1 MRNKAFQQL
10 MVQPVKKAHGIRIDK
25 KYDKIQQSYK
35 QLSVTSTFTYVP
47 LLETLTFIFNSESIS
62 NYFVNPREPNSTE
75 YTHFIDGEVYQKNEF
90 FKQNKHVI
98 QLQLYFD
105 EFEVCNPLGTK
116 TGIHKIGAFYF
127 TLLNLPSH
135 LNSNLNHIH
144 LLALCYNY
152 DIKQF
157 GISPVLDVIVK
168 DIKILE
174 SKGIYVDSLNSIV
187 KGTLVSLSCDN
198 LGCATLLGMNES
210 FSSNYYC
217 RICTILKTDAQ
228 KTCEAN
234 DKILRTSE
242 SFIYL
247 SKRLNC
253 ANSETLNFFE
263 IKKFTPLCEL
273 NHFRISENYSID
285 VMHDFLEG
293 ICQRDLQLF
302 FTFLIETRL
311 ISLEEL
317 NERIQAFDYGLNNI
331 PNIPSGIKISKT
343 SNSIGQHAAQTLCLI
358 TFLPLIIKDTILK
371 IKQNDYVK
379 WYMILLLI
387 KMLKIALAPK
397 ITLEMLQDL
406 ETSTTMHHNILINNY
421 AVNLTPKDHIVTHY
435 PMIIRKMG
443 PPKNQWTMRY
453 ESKNGFL
460 KSYAEKLKNFI
471 DIGFTLAERNQ
482 KSKSC
487 FWNNDIKSLDCKSH
501 LIETRKI
508 SISKLQ
514 YKLII
519 LDHFS
524 LSEEIKITVGKRIK
538 FMGSELLTNK
548 FICTAFSNNLPV
560 FSRSVLFFSIYDELF
575 MICESWKTIGI
586 STSCLRYLIVNNSNT
601 FIQKISDLPYTKNWQ
616 LYETSDKQ
624 FVIPTEYFL

>member
-1 MRNKAFQQL
+1 MRNKDFQQL

-25 KYDKIQQSYK
+25 KYDKVQQSYK

-47 LLETLTFIFNSESIS
+47 LLETLTFILNSESIS

-198 LGCATLLGMNES
+198 LGCATLLGINES

-228 KTCEAN
+228 KT
-234 DKILRTSE
+234 
-242 SFIYL
+242 
-247 SKRLNC
+247 
-253 ANSETLNFFE
+253 
-263 IKKFTPLCEL
+263 
-273 NHFRISENYSID
+273 ISENYSID

-302 FTFLIETRL
+302 FTSLIETRL

-317 NERIQAFDYGLNNI
+317 NERIQAFDYGLNNR
-331 PNIPSGIKISKT
+331 PNIPSSIKISKT

-482 KSKSC
+482 KSMSC

-508 SISKLQ
+508 SISKLE

-538 FMGSELLTNK
+538 FMGSELLTNI

-575 MICESWKTIGI
+575 MICESWKIIGI
-586 STSCLRYLIVNNSNT
+586 STSCLGYLIVNNSNT

>member
-1 MRNKAFQQL
+1 
-10 MVQPVKKAHGIRIDK
+10 
-25 KYDKIQQSYK
+25 
-35 QLSVTSTFTYVP
+35 
-47 LLETLTFIFNSESIS
+47 
-62 NYFVNPREPNSTE
+62 
-75 YTHFIDGEVYQKNEF
+75 YTHFIDGEVYQKNKF

-127 TLLNLPSH
+127 TLLNLYSH

-217 RICTILKTDAQ
+217 RICTISKTDAQ
-228 KTCEAN
+228 KT
-234 DKILRTSE
+234 
-242 SFIYL
+242 
-247 SKRLNC
+247 
-253 ANSETLNFFE
+253 ETLNFFG

-273 NHFRISENYSID
+273 NHFKICENYSID

-293 ICQRDLQLF
+293 ICQRDLKLF

-317 NERIQAFDYGLNNI
+317 NERIQAFDYGLNNR

-343 SNSIGQHAAQTLCLI
+343 SNT
-358 TFLPLIIKDTILK
+358 
-371 IKQNDYVK
+371 
-379 WYMILLLI
+379 
-387 KMLKIALAPK
+387 PK

-406 ETSTTMHHNILINNY
+406 ETSTTMHHNILISNY
-421 AVNLTPKDHIVTHY
+421 AANLTLKDHIVTHY

-482 KSKSC
+482 KSMSC
-487 FWNNDIKSLDCKSH
+487 FWNNDIKSH
-501 LIETRKI
+501 LIETREI
-508 SISKLQ
+508 SISKLE

-538 FMGSELLTNK
+538 FMGSELLKNK
-548 FICTAFSNNLPV
+548 FICTTFSNNLPI

-575 MICESWKTIGI
+575 VICESWKTIDI
-586 STSCLRYLIVNNSNT
+586 STSCLGYLI
-601 FIQKISDLPYTKNWQ
+601 
-616 LYETSDKQ
+616 
-624 FVIPTEYFL
+624 